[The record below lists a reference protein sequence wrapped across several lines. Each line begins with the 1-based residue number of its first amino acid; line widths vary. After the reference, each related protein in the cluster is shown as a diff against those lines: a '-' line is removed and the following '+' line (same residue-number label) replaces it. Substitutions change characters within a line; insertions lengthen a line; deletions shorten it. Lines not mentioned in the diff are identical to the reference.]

1 MNPHF
6 ASLVLGLAHQAN
18 AAMTGQLPPEVE
30 AQGGVDVLQ
39 IAHSLIDTIGMLQEK
54 TEGHLEDDEQE
65 LLSETLTALR
75 FQFVK
80 ASGSSEVGTG
90 DSS

>member
-1 MNPHF
+1 
-6 ASLVLGLAHQAN
+6 
-18 AAMTGQLPPEVE
+18 MTGQLPPEVE
-30 AQGGVDVLQ
+30 EQGAGNALQ
-39 IAHSLIDTIGMLQEK
+39 IAHSLIDTLGMLQEK
-54 TEGHLEDDEQE
+54 TAGHLEDDEQQ

-80 ASGSSEVGTG
+80 ASESPAVETTD